1 MADSN
6 QNSALNLLCAY
17 LVLAGRQV
25 EAKTLCFEDILEVF
39 RKLLENIQ
47 PLNRWRALLHK
58 DTLGRSVLHYAA
70 RYGMTQVCSEIYE
83 QTLRSLGHNSIPDLY
98 VSNIIAEDGWGD
110 TPLSIAVNYGHE
122 EVVKLFLQ
130 HLSTSDGHSLLMNGG
145 VTLRHTSHRMIDFAI
160 RSKQSR
166 IAELLI
172 GAFARQL
179 DRRTE
184 TQDLL
189 YLASQLGMVSIIQR
203 LVDYIDN
210 IDAGDRLQGRT
221 PLIAA
226 SINNH
231 PKAVETLLSVPS
243 CNIRVQDHSGWT
255 AVDHAAFRGRAALV
269 KALLNHEKDPC
280 FRHELKREG
289 SNLAAELPDV
299 KSINDGSKK
308 MAVVPELCHRTEL
321 ESHIFVNLGSFD
333 LEKDFKIL
341 DMDPFRQLLAPMK
354 VPDCSLK
361 LQISGID
368 CVPVG
373 DTAVRFPILE
383 DLSNDPFHFT
393 STTIDAA
400 KLLFEV
406 YCSVVGEDCHPS
418 QQKPVGSAIVLLNE
432 LRRGL
437 GTSRESLVRDHTIP
451 LASMNENGS
460 TYIGSVTFTFVIAR
474 PFQHDSP
481 MPTPSELPLNR
492 KDSTLIVGHRG
503 LGQNDN
509 KHSHLQLGEN
519 TLSSFASAIDLG
531 ADVIEVYV
539 QVTKD
544 LTTVVYHDFLFS
556 ETGTDSPVYTVTF
569 DQFMVPSNL
578 QQDRI
583 GDLEA
588 SNPSSTSTDRLP
600 HTLPRPRRSNS
611 TATRVKDDLDFR
623 SRLRSTF
630 EFKEFGFKANVFGE
644 CVHGPFTTLQ
654 DMLTKIDE
662 SVCFDI
668 ELKYPMLY
676 EARSWAM
683 DTFATELNLFLDTIL
698 HVVYNFSGSRPI
710 FFSSFSPEL
719 CILLSSKQHVYPVLF
734 LNDSCNWPTGDIRA
748 VSLQEAMRFAKK
760 WDLAGVVM
768 ASEPFVAS
776 PILIDFV
783 KSSGL
788 VCGSYGAQND
798 DPRCAKIQA
807 DAHLNAIV
815 VNKVREIAQAL
826 KAG

>member
-1 MADSN
+1 MTYEIDDVTATLVEISSLVSSVGEYISVTQRALERITSKIGRTLQETEKLGEILETATTQWMDCLRSINRLLQCLHQQRSSVDGNTSLLLSNIHPMGVPSVLQEAREALQHNSVSRLEKCLQDGIFCSSNPGSQAALLVLTKLCILCSSTRCIAPIVSRMQMADSN

-130 HLSTSDGHSLLMNGG
+130 NLSTSDGHSLLMNGG

-172 GAFARQL
+172 DAFARQL

-243 CNIRVQDHSGWT
+243 CNIRVQDYSGWT

-269 KALLNHEKDPC
+269 KALLNHEKDPY
-280 FRHELKREG
+280 FRHELKGEG

-308 MAVVPELCHRTEL
+308 MAVVPEICHRTEL

-418 QQKPVGSAIVLLNE
+418 QQKPVGSGIVLLNE

-437 GTSRESLVRDHTIP
+437 GTSRENLVRDHTIP

-492 KDSTLIVGHRG
+492 KDSTLIMGHRG
-503 LGQNDN
+503 EQVGI
-509 KHSHLQLGEN
+509 
-519 TLSSFASAIDLG
+519 ADL
-531 ADVIEVYV
+531 
-539 QVTKD
+539 
-544 LTTVVYHDFLFS
+544 LF
-556 ETGTDSPVYTVTF
+556 TD
-569 DQFMVPSNL
+569 
-578 QQDRI
+578 
-583 GDLEA
+583 
-588 SNPSSTSTDRLP
+588 
-600 HTLPRPRRSNS
+600 
-611 TATRVKDDLDFR
+611 
-623 SRLRSTF
+623 
-630 EFKEFGFKANVFGE
+630 
-644 CVHGPFTTLQ
+644 
-654 DMLTKIDE
+654 
-662 SVCFDI
+662 
-668 ELKYPMLY
+668 
-676 EARSWAM
+676 
-683 DTFATELNLFLDTIL
+683 
-698 HVVYNFSGSRPI
+698 
-710 FFSSFSPEL
+710 
-719 CILLSSKQHVYPVLF
+719 
-734 LNDSCNWPTGDIRA
+734 
-748 VSLQEAMRFAKK
+748 
-760 WDLAGVVM
+760 
-768 ASEPFVAS
+768 
-776 PILIDFV
+776 
-783 KSSGL
+783 
-788 VCGSYGAQND
+788 
-798 DPRCAKIQA
+798 
-807 DAHLNAIV
+807 
-815 VNKVREIAQAL
+815 
-826 KAG
+826 